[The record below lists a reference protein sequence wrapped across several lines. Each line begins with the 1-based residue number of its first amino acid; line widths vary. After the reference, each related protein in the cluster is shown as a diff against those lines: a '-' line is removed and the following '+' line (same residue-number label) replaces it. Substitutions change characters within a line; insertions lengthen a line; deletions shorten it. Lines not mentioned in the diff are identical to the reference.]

1 MMTETA
7 RKLIRPMNINTC
19 VTVTILRL
27 SHLVCILTN
36 FNEEPCNW
44 ISPSAVNTL
53 KINGCTQVFINTVN
67 VVISRCCFAEDGT
80 DLFIRAC
87 RTWSTIIFPR
97 STNQILNLRR
107 CLCRSR
113 R

>member
-1 MMTETA
+1 MMIETA

-36 FNEEPCNW
+36 VNEEPSNW

-53 KINGCTQVFINTVN
+53 KINGCVQVFINTVN
-67 VVISRCCFAEDGT
+67 VVISRYCFAEDGT
-80 DLFIRAC
+80 DLFI
-87 RTWSTIIFPR
+87 I
-97 STNQILNLRR
+97 
-107 CLCRSR
+107 
-113 R
+113 